1 MHKILFLD
9 IDGVLNTKFWYS
21 KMDEDTPRNK
31 WGYVFDPM
39 SVANLKRIVDE
50 TGAEIVISSSWKCVG
65 LHELRKMWKARKL
78 PGRIIDITP
87 DIMTDEDILDIDLD
101 LIDPGKGR
109 GDEIKKWLS
118 RHEKQV
124 SHYAIID
131 DMYEMLPEQQS
142 HTRIDVINS
151 GMVLSDHLAMIDSQK
166 CFMIDKN
173 IEKKI
178 VSELEYETIR
188 KQNNI

>member
-1 MHKILFLD
+1 MLKILFLD
-9 IDGVLNTKFWYS
+9 IDGVLNTALWYIS
-21 KMDEDTPRNK
+21 KEKNASKDK
-31 WGYVFDPM
+31 WGYAFDPM

-50 TGAEIVISSSWKCVG
+50 TGAGIVISSSWKCVG
-65 LHELRKMWKARKL
+65 LPELRKMWKARKL

-188 KQNNI
+188 KHNNI